1 MHVKTLHLSDK
12 MLLYLVTWRL
22 VWAVLSQTWYVPDET
37 WQSVEVA
44 HRSVW
49 GRGQLTWEADL
60 AIRSSLQSLP
70 HAVLFKLLALLR
82 LDFQFLVVLLPRM
95 MTGLLTALGDHSFY
109 QFVRRREGRGCASWL
124 LLLVQTNWFL
134 LYSGSRTVINTA
146 EMSLLSLGISLY
158 PGPSF
163 LSVVALSVML
173 RPTLVIVWTP
183 LVLKYLF
190 KVIKYRGVLRLI
202 KTGITPILV
211 ASSIG
216 VIDSIFYGKITL
228 TPLNFFQVNIVHNL
242 GSFYGTN
249 PHTWYLSHALLP
261 ILGPLFPLALI
272 SLVRDSSELKWPVLT
287 TLVAFSTLEHKEMRF
302 IQPVLPLLLFFAA
315 KQLYRMTGSPP
326 TSTWLLLVSAINL
339 PLALYLSLVH
349 QRGVVDAAL
358 WLGSQSNISSAVY
371 LMPCHSAPMYSHT
384 HRLDIQLEYLTCLP
398 NLDKDPQHVEEVE
411 MFYSEPEYL
420 ISSKYSS
427 YDCLIMFDSLLKR
440 LKNGTDKNV
449 LDKLGFKDT
458 QTFFHTHFPEGR
470 VDREIHAMCK

>member
-1 MHVKTLHLSDK
+1 MD
-12 MLLYLVTWRL
+12 LLPWLVGWRA
-22 VWAVLSQTWYVPDET
+22 VWALLSTSYYVPDET

-49 GRGQLTWEADL
+49 GRGNLTWEADL
-60 AIRSSLQSLP
+60 AIRSSLLSLP
-70 HAVLFKLLALLR
+70 YAGLFKLLALLR
-82 LDFQFLVVLLPRM
+82 LDCQLLVVLLPKM

-109 QFVRRREGRGCASWL
+109 RFVRRREGRGCAAWL

-183 LVLKYLF
+183 LVIKYVF
-190 KVIKYRGVLRLI
+190 EVIKYRGVLRLI
-202 KTGITPILV
+202 RTAIKPVLV
-211 ASSIG
+211 ASS
-216 VIDSIFYGKITL
+216 VVVVDSIFYGKFTL

-249 PHTWYLSHALLP
+249 GHTWYLSHALLP
-261 ILGPLFPLALI
+261 ILGPLLPLALY
-272 SLVRDSSELKWPVLT
+272 SMARDSSELKWPVLA
-287 TLVAFSTLEHKEMRF
+287 TLAAFSALEHKEMRF

-315 KQLYRMTGSPP
+315 KQLHRMTGTPP
-326 TSTWLLLVSAINL
+326 SSTWLLIISAINI
-339 PLALYLSLVH
+339 PAALYLSLVH
-349 QRGVVDAAL
+349 QRGVVDTAL
-358 WLGSQSNISSAVY
+358 WLGGQDNISSAAY

-398 NLDKDPQHVEEVE
+398 NLERDSQHVEEVE
-411 MFYSEPEYL
+411 VFYSDPEDL
-420 ISSKYSS
+420 IASKYSG
-427 YDCLIMFDSLLKR
+427 YDCLVIFDNLLKR
-440 LKNGTDKNV
+440 LKEGSNQSV
-449 LDKLGFKDT
+449 LYRLGFKDT
-458 QTFFHTHFPEGR
+458 KTFFHTHFPEGR
-470 VDREIHAMCK
+470 VGREIHVLCKGSLQ